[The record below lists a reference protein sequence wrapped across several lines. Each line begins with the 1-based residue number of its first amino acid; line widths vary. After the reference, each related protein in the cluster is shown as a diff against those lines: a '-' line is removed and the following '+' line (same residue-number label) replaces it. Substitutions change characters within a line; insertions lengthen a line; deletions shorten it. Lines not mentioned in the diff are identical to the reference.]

1 MADLL
6 PLNSEAAVAS
16 ASNASA
22 SAAAPDDASGYW
34 YPPGV
39 SGASALDVLAALRKY
54 RAAENDMRKRTRKTM
69 SMNDTDLAALRY
81 LLSARAG
88 HRAMGAKDL
97 ASLLEISSASVS
109 VMLERLE
116 RNGYIRR
123 SAHPT
128 DRRASL
134 VEATDAG
141 AAEVTATLGPLH
153 ERMLE
158 VAESMPA
165 EDVVAVHRFLTAMTA
180 AVDAIDAPR
189 S

>member
-6 PLNSEAAVAS
+6 PLGSEAAVAS

-22 SAAAPDDASGYW
+22 TAAALDGSAYH
-34 YPPGV
+34 YPAGSDEV
-39 SGASALDVLAALRKY
+39 SPLDVLTALRRY
-54 RAAENDMRKRTRKTM
+54 GAAESDMRKRTRKSM

-81 LLSARAG
+81 LLNAQAG
-88 HRAMGAKDL
+88 GRSMGAKDL

-116 RNGYIRR
+116 RHGHVQR

-128 DRRASL
+128 DRRASII
-134 VEATDAG
+134 EATEAG
-141 AAEVTATLGPLH
+141 AAEVAATLGPLH
-153 ERMLE
+153 GRMLE
-158 VAESMPA
+158 VAEAMPD
-165 EDVVAVHRFLTAMTA
+165 EDVVAVHRFLTAMIVA
-180 AVDAIDAPR
+180 LEAIDPPH